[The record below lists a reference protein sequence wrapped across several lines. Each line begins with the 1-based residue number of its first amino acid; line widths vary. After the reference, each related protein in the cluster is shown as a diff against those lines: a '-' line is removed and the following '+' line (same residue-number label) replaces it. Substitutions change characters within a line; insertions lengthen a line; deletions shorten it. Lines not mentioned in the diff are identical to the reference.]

1 MPQRIPLSKERIAA
15 LPLPATGRLVVWD
28 TKVAGLA
35 VRLTAT
41 GATSFYLVKR
51 QAGRVL
57 WVRLGAFPGMS
68 VELAR
73 RQAQGEAMP
82 QILSGEN
89 PNTAKRE
96 LRDAPSLA
104 DVWGLFT
111 ERHADKLRPSTL
123 RRYQDSWRLHINPQF
138 GDRLLVD
145 VSHLDVER
153 WQATVAKKSGRFAA
167 NRALALLRTLFR
179 RATVWGFHG
188 ESPCTGVAMYAETPR
203 ERVLS
208 ADEVRRLLVAV
219 TDETPLLR
227 DALRLL
233 FLTGARKGNVSQA
246 RWDQISLET
255 ATWTIPAAS
264 AKGNRAI
271 GIPLVPA
278 AIALL
283 TERRAQ
289 NPDGCPWV
297 FPSPRKAEAP
307 IRELFPAWERVCRR
321 AELYHLA
328 EMLAN
333 KQNTDVGEAIEATR
347 ATVSKI
353 RADGLGRHLREQVD
367 ALVSALDTYRQRVT
381 KAGLDPGPARIHA
394 RLHDVRRT
402 VGSFLAMNGVPL
414 LTIAKLLGHANTATT
429 QRAYAFL
436 GVDSL
441 REPLAHATSGMIPHE
456 PDKS

>member
-1 MPQRIPLSKERIAA
+1 M
-15 LPLPATGRLVVWD
+15 
-28 TKVAGLA
+28 
-35 VRLTAT
+35 
-41 GATSFYLVKR
+41 SFYLVKR

-73 RQAQGEAMP
+73 RQAQGEALP

-111 ERHADKLRPSTL
+111 ERHADTLRPSTL
-123 RRYQDSWRLHINPQF
+123 RRYEDSWRLHIKPAF
-138 GDRLLVD
+138 GNHLLAD

-153 WQATVAKKSGRFAA
+153 WQASTGKKAGKYAA
-167 NRALALLRTLFR
+167 NRAQALLRTLYR
-179 RATVWGFHG
+179 RATAWGFHG
-188 ESPCTGVAMYAETPR
+188 ESPCVGVKMYAEVPR

-208 ADEVRRLLVAV
+208 ADEVRRILASV
-219 TDETPLLR
+219 TEEIPVLR

-233 FLTGARKGNVSQA
+233 FLTGARKSNVAQA

-255 ATWTIPAAS
+255 ATWTIPAAV

-278 AIALL
+278 ALELL
-283 TERRAQ
+283 RERKDQAA
-289 NPDGCPWV
+289 PGSPWV
-297 FPSPRKAEAP
+297 FPSPRKEGAP
-307 IRELFPAWERVCRR
+307 VSELHPAWERVCRR

-328 EMLAN
+328 EMLAID
-333 KQNTDVGEAIEATR
+333 QETDVAAAIAGAR
-347 ATVSKI
+347 ATVARI
-353 RADGLGRHLREQVD
+353 RAEALGRHLRERVD
-367 ALVSALDTYRQRVT
+367 ALVTTLATYRERAA
-381 KAGLDPGPARIHA
+381 KAELDPQSARIQA

-436 GVDSL
+436 GIEAL
-441 REPLAHATSGMIPHE
+441 RGPLDQATSGMVSSAAPAPSPLRIDSE
-456 PDKS
+456 QGRS